1 MLAGDIGAAPV
12 QALGFDCDTV
22 LTKSQAAEFSG
33 QEFDFVIR
41 YLPRDSVITPTS
53 SQGCL
58 TAAEAEDILTGGLA
72 LMAVQHVASP
82 PWTPSAALGQTY
94 GTYAVLNAEAV
105 GLPAGINI
113 WLDLEGVA
121 SGVEAQIIADYC
133 SAWYDVVSTAGFV
146 PGLYVGAN
154 CGLTADQLA
163 ALPFRYFWQSGSTT
177 PTPTGVG
184 YCMSQS
190 ISSSYVLDGV
200 SYDLDTVFA
209 DQSQKTPLWLAPL

>member
-1 MLAGDIGAAPV
+1 MLAGDVGAAPA
-12 QALGFDCDTV
+12 QALGFDCDTI
-22 LTKSQAAEFSG
+22 LTKSLAAEFSG
-33 QEFDFVIR
+33 QEFDFVVR
-41 YLPRDSVITPTS
+41 YLPRDGVVTPTAP
-53 SQGCL
+53 QGCL
-58 TAAEAEDILTGGLA
+58 TAPEAENILAGGLA

-94 GTYAVLNAEAV
+94 GTYAVLNAEAI

-121 SGVEAQIIADYC
+121 SGVSPQTVAAYC
-133 SAWYDVVSTAGFV
+133 SAWYDIVSNAGFA

-154 CGLTADQLA
+154 CGLDGDQLA

-177 PTPTGVG
+177 PTPTGIG

-190 ISSSYVLDGV
+190 ISSSYVLGGV
-200 SYDLDTVFA
+200 AYDLDTVFT
-209 DQSQKTPLWLAPL
+209 DQTQKTPIWLAPP